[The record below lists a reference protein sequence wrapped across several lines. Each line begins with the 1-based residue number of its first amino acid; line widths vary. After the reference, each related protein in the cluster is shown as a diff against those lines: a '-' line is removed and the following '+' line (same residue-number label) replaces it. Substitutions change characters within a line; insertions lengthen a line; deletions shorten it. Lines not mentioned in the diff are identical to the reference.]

1 MSGNIADMPTIL
13 GVDTS
18 LTGTGLCL
26 IEVAPGSA
34 KDDLAGVLRRW
45 SGQCVTV
52 KAPKPTADKSKRAM
66 ARRVNA
72 LIAQI
77 RDVFAEDKPDLVSM
91 EALAWGAR
99 GEGVWV
105 LPWIWGEVIKLC
117 EEFDVPLIIPATSQV
132 KKYATGKGNAP
143 KDAVVPA
150 VLKRWPELDP
160 ANNNEGDAAT
170 AGAIGCHYLGF
181 PLTEPT
187 TFQAD
192 VIAAM
197 DT

>member
-1 MSGNIADMPTIL
+1 MPTIL

-34 KDDLAGVLRRW
+34 KDDLAGVLRSW

-52 KAPKPTADKSKRAM
+52 KAPNPTADKSKRAM
-66 ARRVNA
+66 ARRVND
-72 LIAQI
+72 LVEQI
-77 RDVFAEDKPDLVSM
+77 RWVFADDRPDLVSL
-91 EALAWGAR
+91 EALAYAAKGA
-99 GEGVWV
+99 GVWV
-105 LPWIWGEVIKLC
+105 LPWIFGRVLELC
-117 EEFDVPLIIPATSQV
+117 EEFDTQLIVPSTSQV

-143 KDAVVPA
+143 KDAVAPA
-150 VLKRWPELDP
+150 VLKRWSELDP
-160 ANNNEGDAAT
+160 SNNNEADAAV

-187 TFQAD
+187 TYQAD
-192 VIAAM
+192 VIAAIES
-197 DT
+197 

>member
-1 MSGNIADMPTIL
+1 MWPPHGGEALVTTVL

-18 LTGTGLCL
+18 LTATGLCL
-26 IEVAPGSA
+26 IELPPTP
-34 KDDLAGVLRRW
+34 DLGNWV
-45 SGQCVTV
+45 GQCVTV
-52 KAPKPTADKSKRAM
+52 GAPKPTADKSKRAM
-66 ARRVNA
+66 ARRVND
-72 LIAQI
+72 LVEQI
-77 RDVFAEDKPDLVSM
+77 RWVFDDDRPDLVSM

-150 VLKRWPELDP
+150 VLKRWPELAP
-160 ANNNEGDAAT
+160 SNNNEGDAAS
-170 AGAIGCHYLGF
+170 AGAIGCHWLGF

-192 VIAAM
+192 VVHAIES
-197 DT
+197 